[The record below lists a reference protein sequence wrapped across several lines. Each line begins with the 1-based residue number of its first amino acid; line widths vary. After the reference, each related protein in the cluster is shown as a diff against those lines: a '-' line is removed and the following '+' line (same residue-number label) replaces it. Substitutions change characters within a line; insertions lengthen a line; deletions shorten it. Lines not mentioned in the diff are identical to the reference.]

1 MFRFAK
7 KIQRQGLIW
16 LGPWIFRLIGWTIR
30 VKRINEEPL
39 RELLRRNQAF
49 LFCVWH
55 GRLFLPVFLYRNH
68 NIVAMVSRHADGEV
82 IARIVQKMGYGT
94 VRGSSSRGGEK
105 AFLQLLA
112 HLKNGGRAAMIPD
125 GPRGPRHHL
134 KAGTILLA
142 QRSGAPLVPIT
153 YAAKPCWRFRSWDR
167 MVLPRPFSRAVLFL
181 GDPIHIPENIT
192 GEELEAWRVEIE
204 RDMIHLVRKAEE
216 HLNGESSEEED
227 ATGED

>member
-1 MFRFAK
+1 MPRLTK
-7 KIQRQGLIW
+7 KIQRLLLIW

-30 VKRINEEPL
+30 VQRINEEPL
-39 RELLRRNQAF
+39 RELLQRKQAF

-68 NIVAMVSRHADGEV
+68 DIVAMVSQHADGEV

-94 VRGSSSRGGEK
+94 VRGSSTRGGEK
-105 AFLQLLA
+105 AFLQLLT

-134 KAGTILLA
+134 KVGTILLA

-153 YAAKPCWRFRSWDR
+153 YAAKPCWRFNSWDR
-167 MVLPRPFSRAVLFL
+167 MVLPKPFSRAVLLL
-181 GDPIHIPENIT
+181 GEPLHIPEHLT
-192 GEELEAWRVEIE
+192 DDELEAWRTEIE
-204 RDMIHLVRKAEE
+204 RDMVHLVRKAEAQ
-216 HLNGESSEEED
+216 LNGEPSQEKD
-227 ATGED
+227 ATGAD